1 MGVVARKDQRRLGGR
16 FAVLWW
22 ARTISFSGDVLAQV
36 ALVVLAARQPNA
48 AMAVSLL
55 LLAQTVPWLL
65 GPLAGIVADRTGL
78 RRLMLACELGQG
90 LLVAAI
96 ALTGPSFAVTLAL
109 VAGMTLLATIFS
121 PAGKSALPALVPAE
135 QLGNANALLR
145 LGANVSRV
153 AGPAIAGLLLA
164 AAFGLP
170 LVLLLDALSFALS
183 TLLLSRL
190 PPLAPT
196 PDARGPKPAGIAISL
211 RDGLRYLLRHPIAR
225 AVTLALFL
233 VTIFVALD
241 NVGLVFLA
249 ERTLAGGPAG
259 FGLALTGY
267 GLGMVVAPLV
277 LLRLKARMSPAPILL
292 AGIAIMGLGTALC
305 GLAPSLGA
313 AVALQ
318 GVVGIGNG
326 FENVATDTLLQAG
339 IARELLGRIF
349 GVAYAVP
356 YAALLITYPAG
367 GALLALTSARV
378 VFVVAGVGT
387 LAAGIVTA
395 AMLPRRPAPAER
407 RGEAGLATTGRGGE
421 RMAEGAGTQNAEVAE
436 GHGGRREGS

>member
-1 MGVVARKDQRRLGGR
+1 MWVAARRRLGSP
-16 FAVLWW
+16 FAALWW

-36 ALVVLAARQPNA
+36 ALVVLAARQANA

-65 GPLAGIVADRTGL
+65 GPLAGIIADRTTL

-96 ALTGPSFAVTLAL
+96 AIAAPPFAVTLAL

-121 PAGKSALPALVPAE
+121 LTSRSALPRLVPTLR
-135 QLGNANALLR
+135 LGDANALLR

-153 AGPAIAGLLLA
+153 AGPAAAGLLLA

-170 LVLLLDALSFALS
+170 LVLLLDALSFVLS
-183 TLLLSRL
+183 ALLLSRL
-190 PPLAPT
+190 PPLEPT
-196 PDARGPKPAGIAISL
+196 PATQGEKPDGIAVSL
-211 RDGLRYLLRHPIAR
+211 RDGLHYLLRHPLAR

-233 VTIFVALD
+233 VTLFVALD

-249 ERTLAGGPAG
+249 ERTLGGGTAGY
-259 FGLALTGY
+259 GLTLTGY
-267 GLGMVVAPLV
+267 GLGMVVGPLL
-277 LLRLKARMSPAPILL
+277 LLRLAAKLRPAAMLL

-305 GLAPSLGA
+305 GLAPSLGT

-326 FENVATDTLLQAG
+326 FENVATDTLLQG
-339 IARELLGRIF
+339 SVSRDLLGRVLGI
-349 GVAYAVP
+349 AYAAP
-356 YAALLITYPAG
+356 YAALLLTYSAG

-378 VFVVAGVGT
+378 VFVVAGMGT
-387 LAAGIVTA
+387 LAAGAVAA
-395 AMLPRRPAPAER
+395 AMLKASPPQ
-407 RGEAGLATTGRGGE
+407 RGEAGLATTASGE
-421 RMAEGAGTQNAEVAE
+421 VKAMGEGTEHAEVAE
-436 GHGGRREGS
+436 VRGVRGADS